1 MLILKNFIGWAL
13 EGMSFNDWSDV
24 VAPKVQKHL
33 AFAQRTA
40 FVGTGLFFSYSLP
53 SVAFLDKLIN
63 QTTLPQTPFL
73 VHLCS
78 TETPQRPCCICH

>member
-40 FVGTGLFFSYSLP
+40 FVGTGLFFPILFHQWHFWTS
-53 SVAFLDKLIN
+53 
-63 QTTLPQTPFL
+63 
-73 VHLCS
+73 
-78 TETPQRPCCICH
+78 